1 MGGGRASGWLARGLT
16 ALSALTLA
24 LCLGGAPAAAHAPA
38 PAQAAHPCAGHA
50 PDAAQREGATDQ
62 GDLHAAHCCAG
73 VIAQAEADGGAP
85 TSARPARPRAAAHR
99 PGRARAPPAPPP
111 RAV

>member
-1 MGGGRASGWLARGLT
+1 MGGRPASCWLARGLT
-16 ALSALTLA
+16 ALAALTLA

-38 PAQAAHPCAGHA
+38 PAAHPCAGHG
-50 PDAAQREGATDQ
+50 PDAAQPEGAGDR
-62 GDLHAAHCCAG
+62 GDLHAAHCCAA